1 MTVSSNSESGQD
13 WRQVADRIREEMAR
27 RRMSRQGLAD
37 QSRISLSTLEKALSG
52 KRSFTLPTLVRVEQ
66 VLGIS
71 LRQAAVPSS
80 QAEAPSKRDTAATA
94 PEELGSYSRQSVSWL
109 EGSYLTLRPGFTRPE
124 AVYAYLT
131 TIVWDDAKNCLV
143 FQESQRQD
151 ARYAQTGLVAAPY
164 LSSHIYLVT
173 NDRGQFRTLTLGR
186 PTQDRVMHGILNT
199 LLAGDGTQLVPVSC
213 PVVLRLLGDG
223 EAATLGELLPGQED
237 HQAAR
242 TLLDTTITS
251 GFARFNL

>member
-1 MTVSSNSESGQD
+1 MTVRQFKNDSDD
-13 WRQVADRIREEMAR
+13 WQNVANRIREEMAR

-71 LRQAAVPSS
+71 LRQAAAQAPEPEPSS
-80 QAEAPSKRDTAATA
+80 AKTPTGTA

-109 EGSYLTLRPGFTRPE
+109 EGVYVTLRPGFTRPD

-131 TIVWDDAKNCLV
+131 TIGWDDARTCLT

-151 ARYAQTGLVAAPY
+151 AKYAQAGVVAAPY

-213 PVVLRLLGDG
+213 PVALRFMAEG
-223 EAATLGELLPGQED
+223 ETPVLGELLPGSAE
-237 HQAAR
+237 HFEAR
-242 TLLDTTITS
+242 ALLDATIS
-251 GFARFNL
+251 HGFARFNL

>member
-1 MTVSSNSESGQD
+1 MTVRSIRDSSED

-37 QSRISLSTLEKALSG
+37 LSRISLSTLEKALSG

-66 VLGIS
+66 ALGIS
-71 LRQAAVPSS
+71 LRLPDARLPQ
-80 QAEAPSKRDTAATA
+80 QEAPVTASPTGTA
-94 PEELGSYSRQSVSWL
+94 PDELGSYSRQSVSWL
-109 EGSYLTLRPGFTRPE
+109 EGRYLTLRPGFTRPE

-131 TIVWDDAKNCLV
+131 TIVWDEAKSCLV
-143 FQESQRQD
+143 FHESARQD
-151 ARYAQTGLVAAPY
+151 AKYAQTGVVAAPY

-199 LLAGDGTQLVPVSC
+199 LLAGDGTQLVPIAC
-213 PVVLRLLGDG
+213 PVVLRFITQEDSP
-223 EAATLGELLPGQED
+223 ALGELLPGCAD
-237 HQAAR
+237 HKAAR
-242 TLLDTTITS
+242 ALLEATIAC